1 LVNRRGEPQHSLKR
15 RNQEV
20 DQQPRLPHLHR
31 WLEVLEQDL
40 EETLGRRTGLEG
52 DQAVMEPNQTG
63 TGNGAVDMVEVV
75 IMEGVDTTLA
85 AVEGVDITPAVVEG
99 VDTTPVV
106 VEGVDTTLAAVEG
119 VDTTPA
125 VVEGVDTTLAAVE
138 GVDITLVAV
147 EGVDTTQ
154 EDQQQADHHRP
165 QHGDTTQVV
174 AHQPV
179 DQVEVGA
186 TLLPIFQTTLFQLQD
201 DPTTLPPPGD
211 RAYIQLHE
219 QLGAQAFIQRL
230 IFQTIILQRLGQT
243 IIQVGDVLA
252 SGGPVLPSHSSF
264 LDLRQRHLLRLLV
277 Q

>member
-1 LVNRRGEPQHSLKR
+1 
-15 RNQEV
+15 
-20 DQQPRLPHLHR
+20 
-31 WLEVLEQDL
+31 
-40 EETLGRRTGLEG
+40 
-52 DQAVMEPNQTG
+52 
-63 TGNGAVDMVEVV
+63 
-75 IMEGVDTTLA
+75 
-85 AVEGVDITPAVVEG
+85 
-99 VDTTPVV
+99 VDTTPAV
-106 VEGVDTTLAAVEG
+106 VEG

-174 AHQPV
+174 AHQ
-179 DQVEVGA
+179 QVALVEDGA

>member
-99 VDTTPVV
+99 VDTTP
-106 VEGVDTTLAAVEG
+106 
-119 VDTTPA
+119 A

-179 DQVEVGA
+179 DQVEDGA

-264 LDLRQRHLLRLLV
+264 LDLLQRHLLRLLV